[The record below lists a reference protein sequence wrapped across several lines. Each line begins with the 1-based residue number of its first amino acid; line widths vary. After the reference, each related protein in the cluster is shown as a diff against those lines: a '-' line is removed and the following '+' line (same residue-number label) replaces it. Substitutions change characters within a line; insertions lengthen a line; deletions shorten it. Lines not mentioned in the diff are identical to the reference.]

1 MQMNLSAEDA
11 AMLWSDVA
19 GMAHDGP
26 DPSIIPW
33 IERLAPVSL
42 ENDVMTVSTRQN
54 WTAKKIMGE
63 YRPIIEDILR
73 EITLEPITLNVI
85 VDSPIVPR
93 ETSTNA
99 AVVPPAAMD
108 ASVNPNPSA
117 QPVVEEAVE
126 APEIETPIPAA
137 VPEPQPADNPA
148 PVEQRPSAAALIG
161 AANRSKT
168 ASALGAEAATAYTP
182 GLTPAQAL
190 ARANLETQECA
201 QRSIME
207 PAETHGFAEP
217 VMPPVID
224 SRAIV
229 QPETPAAVI
238 DREESPEPTA
248 FAPAVDS
255 PVPILDDGAMPASA
269 ITTGFTD
276 FSFDTYIVGE
286 ANSIAYNMAQA
297 VAEQPG
303 SVPNPLFIWGPSG
316 NGKTHLLLSILNY
329 IGEHQHGLTARYVAS
344 NTFVEQYVD
353 DIRNKKLKGREV
365 LKEYRDIDVLLVDD
379 VQFFEDKQESVT
391 TFFDIFNQLMLDG
404 KQIVLAA
411 DIPPDYLALD
421 DRMRT
426 RFSMGLVV
434 DIKAPTYEMK
444 RSILKSF
451 YERCRGRM
459 QWCKADI
466 PDWLFDTMARLAPD
480 NPRNMQGLITSLMIK
495 ADTDPSVLS
504 LDGIKSAINDLFK
517 TTVAVSLDL
526 IIKKV
531 SESYEVSIEDMKGQ
545 SRTRA
550 ISEARQIAMW
560 MSRQLT
566 DESYETIGE
575 ALGGRDHS
583 TVYYSISKVEKK
595 IEADKSYSYKLDR
608 LRNEIVS

>member
-1 MQMNLSAEDA
+1 MGMQMNLSAEDA

-33 IERLAPVSL
+33 IERLSPVSL
-42 ENDVMTVSTRQN
+42 ENGVMTVSTKQN
-54 WTAKKIMGE
+54 WTAKRIMGE
-63 YRPIIEDILR
+63 FRTIIEELLQ
-73 EITLEPITLNVI
+73 EITLEPISLNVV
-85 VDSPIVPR
+85 VDSP
-93 ETSTNA
+93 
-99 AVVPPAAMD
+99 MFH
-108 ASVNPNPSA
+108 
-117 QPVVEEAVE
+117 VE
-126 APEIETPIPAA
+126 
-137 VPEPQPADNPA
+137 QSQNPA
-148 PVEQRPSAAALIG
+148 PMPQGLATAATEDEVKAISGEAMETASQKGPADPQTTPTTQYNSRPSAAALIG
-161 AANRSKT
+161 AANRTKF
-168 ASALGAEAATAYTP
+168 AATGTSETTYSP

-190 ARANLETQECA
+190 AKANLAARDHVEQSAAIQSENAPESTA
-201 QRSIME
+201 SDPI
-207 PAETHGFAEP
+207 
-217 VMPPVID
+217 MPPVID
-224 SRAIV
+224 SRTISFADEGAATYSHGDSLIAQPSNQPV
-229 QPETPAAVI
+229 QSE
-238 DREESPEPTA
+238 
-248 FAPAVDS
+248 S
-255 PVPILDDGAMPASA
+255 PVPILNDGAMPASA
-269 ITTGFTD
+269 ISTGFTD
-276 FSFDTYIVGE
+276 FNFDTYIVGE

-329 IGEHQHGLTARYVAS
+329 IGEHQRGLTARYVAS

-365 LKEYRDIDVLLVDD
+365 LKEYRDIDVLLMDD
-379 VQFFEDKQESVT
+379 VQFFENKQESIT
-391 TFFDIFNQLMLDG
+391 TFFDIFNQLILDG

-411 DIPPDYLALD
+411 DIPPDYLSLD

-426 RFSMGLVV
+426 RFGMGLVV

-459 QWCKADI
+459 QWCSAEI
-466 PDWLFDTMARLAPD
+466 PDSLFDAMARLAPD

-495 ADTDPSVLS
+495 AGTDPNALS
-504 LDGIKSAINDLFK
+504 LDGIKAAVNDLFK
-517 TTVAVSLDL
+517 TTVTISLDL
-526 IIKKV
+526 IIKRI
-531 SESYEVSIEDMKGQ
+531 SEVYEVSVDDMKGK

-560 MSRQLT
+560 MARQLT
-566 DESYETIGE
+566 DESYENIGE

-583 TVYYSISKVEKK
+583 TVYYSINKVEEK